1 MKTRQLGNSGPKV
14 SAIGFG
20 CMGLSFPNAPAKEQS
35 IQLLRDAF
43 DNGITFFDTAQ
54 SYGNNEEL
62 LGEAIQSFRQEVIVA
77 TKFGFKDGNLRLG
90 LDSRPEMIKASVET
104 SLRKL
109 RTDHIDLLYQHRVDP
124 NVPVED
130 VAGTVKELISQG
142 KVLYFGLSEADEQTI
157 RKAHAVMPVTALQSE
172 YSLFFR
178 EPETEILQTVEE
190 LGIGFVSFSP
200 LGKGYLTGT
209 INASTEFD
217 QGDTR
222 TMLPRFSKENR
233 EANQALVDLVMKFAQ
248 RKNVTPA
255 QIALAWLLARKPFIV
270 PIPGTSKLHR
280 LQENIGSMDVEFS
293 QDELDELAAALGTI
307 HISGE
312 RYPAHIRGLTGRK

>member
-1 MKTRQLGNSGPKV
+1 MKSRQLGNSGLRV

-54 SYGNNEEL
+54 TYGNNEEL
-62 LGEAIQSFRQEVIVA
+62 VGEAIQSFRNEIIVA
-77 TKFGFKDGNLRLG
+77 TKFGFKEGSFQLG
-90 LDSRPEMIKASVET
+90 LDSRPEMIRASVEA
-104 SLRKL
+104 SLKKL

-124 NVPVED
+124 HVPIED
-130 VAGTVKELISQG
+130 VAGTVKELINEG
-142 KVLYFGLSEADEQTI
+142 KVLHFGLSEADEQTI
-157 RKAHAVMPVTALQSE
+157 RKANAVLQVTALQSE

-178 EPETEILQTVEE
+178 EPETGILQTVEE
-190 LGIGFVSFSP
+190 LGIGFVPFSP

-209 INASTEFD
+209 INANTEFD

-233 EANQALVDLVMKFAQ
+233 EANQALVDLVMMIAQ

-255 QIALAWLLARKPFIV
+255 QIALAWLLAQKPFIV
-270 PIPGTSKLHR
+270 PIPGTSKLSR
-280 LQENIGSMDVEFS
+280 LQENIGSTDVGLS
-293 QDELDELAAALGTI
+293 SGELDEIATALSTI
-307 HISGE
+307 HISGD
-312 RYPAHIRGLTGRK
+312 RYPAHIRELTGRK